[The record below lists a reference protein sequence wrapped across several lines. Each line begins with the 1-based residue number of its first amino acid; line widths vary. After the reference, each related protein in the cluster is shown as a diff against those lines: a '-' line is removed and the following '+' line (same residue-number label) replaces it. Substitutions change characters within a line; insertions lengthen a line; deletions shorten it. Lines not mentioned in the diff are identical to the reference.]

1 MLGLRMSRFGQSA
14 RVSTAEDN
22 SAPGPKYEWLF
33 GDVDELVAEVNLK
46 RLKTYFWVA
55 FECVDSVHISRGNI

>member
-46 RLKTYFWVA
+46 RLKTYF
-55 FECVDSVHISRGNI
+55 